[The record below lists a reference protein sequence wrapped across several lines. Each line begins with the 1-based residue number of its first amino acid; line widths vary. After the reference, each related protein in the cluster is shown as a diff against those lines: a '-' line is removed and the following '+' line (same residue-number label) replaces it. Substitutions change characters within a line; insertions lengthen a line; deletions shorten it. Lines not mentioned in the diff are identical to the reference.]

1 MVTPPPLRFA
11 VLAGVCC
18 LTFGCWIVHQV
29 AVEEVSRGDSVS
41 VTSPVKAHLLSG
53 FTVVYPKGVTIAR
66 DTVRGVGT
74 SYDLR
79 LANPVPVLRVPL
91 DSVLGMENYRT
102 EVNGGATVAYSL
114 LTSVAIPAVVV
125 AIACAAD
132 PKCFGSCPTFYSDS
146 GGTPVLEA
154 EGFSYSIARL
164 FESRDVDRLRAHAD
178 AQGEV
183 RIETRNEAYETH
195 YLNHLELLE
204 VRHGSDEMVLPDARG
219 GLLAVRDLQAPAVAR
234 DRAGRDLRRPL
245 AHADGSVFQ
254 TDRRTLAHAA
264 PGSLDDEI
272 VMDVP
277 ATPGTDSAAVVFR
290 MRNSLL
296 NTVLLYDMML
306 GDAGARS
313 LDWVAVDLERI
324 GPAVQLGQ
332 WYVAHMGMRVA
343 VWQDDGWQEAGRIKD
358 TGPVAWK
365 DVAIVVPV
373 PPGDTLRVRLSFV
386 ADNWRIDR
394 VAVSFAV
401 RTPTVVTHPITH
413 VRGAN
418 GAEDTTALA
427 SLAAPDGRYLETLPG
442 QFFTAVWETGPQP
455 LDSAR
460 TLLLASQGYYTEW
473 IRRGWIAAGRR
484 TTPFTPT
491 DGTLAEAVARYRQV
505 KDTLEV
511 RFAATRV
518 PVR

>member
-1 MVTPPPLRFA
+1 MATPAPLRIA
-11 VLAGVCC
+11 VLSGVCC
-18 LTFGCWIVHQV
+18 FSVACWIVHQV
-29 AVEEVSRGDSVS
+29 AVNEISRGDSVA

-53 FTVVYPKGVTIAR
+53 STVVYPMGVSIAR
-66 DTVRGVGT
+66 DTVRGPGT
-74 SYDLR
+74 RYDLR
-79 LANPVPVLRVPL
+79 LENPVPVVLVPL

-102 EVNGGATVAYSL
+102 QVDPGATIALSL
-114 LTSVAIPAVVV
+114 LTQGALGLGAI
-125 AIACAAD
+125 AIACAID

-146 GGTPVLEA
+146 GGTSVLEA
-154 EGFSYSIARL
+154 EGFSYSIAPL
-164 FESRDVDRLRAHAD
+164 FEARDVDRLRAHPN
-178 AQGEV
+178 AQGEL
-183 RIETRNEAYETH
+183 RLETRNEAYETH

-204 VRHGSDEMVLPDARG
+204 VRHGIDEIVLPDARG
-219 GLLAVRDLQAPAVAR
+219 RLLAIRNLRAPTVVR
-234 DRAGRDLRRPL
+234 DRAGRDVRRPL
-245 AHADGSVFQ
+245 AQADGSVFR
-254 TDRRTLAHAA
+254 TDRGTLARAA
-264 PGSLDDEI
+264 PGNLDDEI
-272 VMDVP
+272 VLDVP
-277 ATPGTDSAAVVFR
+277 TVPGADSAAIVFR

-313 LDWVAVDLERI
+313 LDWVANDLERI

-332 WYVAHMGMRVA
+332 WYVSHMGMRVA
-343 VWQDDGWQEAGRIKD
+343 VWRDGGWQEIGRIKD

-373 PPGDTLRVRLSFV
+373 PPGQTLRVRLSFV

-394 VAVSFAV
+394 IAVSFAV
-401 RTPTVVTHPITH
+401 RTPTVTTHPLAR
-413 VRGAN
+413 VLGAG

-427 SLAAPDGRYLETLPG
+427 SLAAADGRYLETLPG
-442 QFFTAVWETGPQP
+442 QFFTAEWQTGPLP
-455 LDSAR
+455 VDSAR
-460 TLLLASQGYYTEW
+460 TFLLASQGYYTEW

-484 TTPFTPT
+484 PTPFTPT
-491 DGTLAEAVARYRQV
+491 DGALAEAVARYRQV

>member
-1 MVTPPPLRFA
+1 MPAPLRFTA
-11 VLAGVCC
+11 LSGLCCFTLA
-18 LTFGCWIVHQV
+18 CWIVHQV
-29 AVEEVSRGDSVS
+29 AVQEISRGDSVA
-41 VTSPVKAHLLSG
+41 VTSPVKAHLLNG
-53 FTVVYPKGVTIAR
+53 FTIVYPQGVSIVR
-66 DTVRGVGT
+66 DTVRGPGT

-79 LANPVPVLRVPL
+79 LANPVPVTLVPL

-102 EVNGGATVAYSL
+102 EVNSGATVGLSL
-114 LTSVAIPAVVV
+114 LTAGAVGLGTI
-125 AIACAAD
+125 AIACAID

-164 FESRDVDRLRAHAD
+164 FEARDVDRLRAHAD
-178 AQGEV
+178 ANGELRV
-183 RIETRNEAYETH
+183 ETRNEAYETH

-204 VRHGSDEMVLPDARG
+204 VRHGIDEMVLPDASGR
-219 GLLAVRDLQAPAVAR
+219 LLAVRDLRAPAVAR
-234 DRAGRDLRRPL
+234 DHAGRDLRSLL
-245 AHADGSVFQ
+245 AQADGRVFQ
-254 TDRRTLAHAA
+254 TDRGTLARAA
-264 PGSLDDEI
+264 PGGLDDEI
-272 VMDVP
+272 VLEIP
-277 ATPGTDSAAVVFR
+277 TAPGADSAAILFR

-313 LDWVAVDLERI
+313 LDWVAGDLERI

-332 WYVAHMGMRVA
+332 WYVSHMGMRVS
-343 VWQDDGWQEAGRIKD
+343 VWRDGGWQEAGRIKD

-365 DVAIVVPV
+365 DVAIVVPI
-373 PPGDTLRVRLSFV
+373 PRGETLRVRLSFV

-401 RTPTVVTHPITH
+401 RAPRVTPYPLAH
-413 VRGAN
+413 VLGAG
-418 GAEDTTALA
+418 GADDTTALA
-427 SLAAPDGRYLETLPG
+427 SLTAADGRYLETLPG
-442 QFFTAVWETGPQP
+442 QFFTAVWQTGPQP
-455 LDSAR
+455 PDSTR
-460 TLLLASQGYYTEW
+460 TFVLASQGYYTEW

-484 TTPFTPT
+484 TTPFAPT
-491 DGTLAEAVARYRQV
+491 DDALAEAVARYRRV